1 MKEKLL
7 LFMAMIFVAASPAFA
22 AHDHGSHES
31 MNHGASHDPKDE
43 QSAKEDEMLVNS
55 CAQQVARLQGRIYK
69 LQAQMAG
76 KNAGT
81 AVRDELK
88 KLEQK
93 LKEANDIARPL
104 QIF

>member
-1 MKEKLL
+1 
-7 LFMAMIFVAASPAFA
+7 MALMMFVAASPVFA
-22 AHDHGSHES
+22 AHDHGSHDS
-31 MNHGASHDPKDE
+31 MDHGASQGSKDD
-43 QSAKEDEMLVNS
+43 QSAKEDKMLINS
-55 CAQQVARLQGRIYK
+55 CAQQIARLQERIYK
-69 LQAQMAG
+69 LQAEMAG